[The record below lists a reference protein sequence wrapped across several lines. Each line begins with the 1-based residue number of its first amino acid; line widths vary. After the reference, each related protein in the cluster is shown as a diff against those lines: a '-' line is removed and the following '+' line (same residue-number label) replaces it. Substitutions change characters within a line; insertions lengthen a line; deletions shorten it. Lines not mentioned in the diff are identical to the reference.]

1 MLSNPIKEER
11 HMDGSTTTMRELTAE
26 ETSLVSGAFTVEEL
40 GAAMVA
46 GAIVGGLG
54 AAATG
59 AGVPAGILGGALLGG
74 IGYCVKDLIVTCF

>member
-1 MLSNPIKEER
+1 
-11 HMDGSTTTMRELTAE
+11 MDGSTATMRELTAE
-26 ETSLVSGAFTVEEL
+26 ETSLVSGAFTLEEL
-40 GAAMVA
+40 AAAMVA

>member
-11 HMDGSTTTMRELTAE
+11 LMDGWTATMRELTAE
-26 ETSLVSGAFTVEEL
+26 ETLLVSGAFTWTDL

-46 GAIVGGLG
+46 GGIIGGLG